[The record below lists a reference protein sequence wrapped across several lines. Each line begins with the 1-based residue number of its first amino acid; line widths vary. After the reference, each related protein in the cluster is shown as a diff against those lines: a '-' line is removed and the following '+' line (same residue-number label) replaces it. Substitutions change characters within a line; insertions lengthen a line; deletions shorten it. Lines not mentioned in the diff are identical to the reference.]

1 MPKQSELLS
10 PESLEKSILN
20 EMITLAS
27 TNNQNVP
34 ICSSNTNED
43 TAPNLDTI
51 TGPMTDSKLHS
62 QFSMDTYVFK
72 CF

>member
-34 ICSSNTNED
+34 VGSSNTNED
-43 TAPNLDTI
+43 SAPNPDT

-62 QFSMDTYVFK
+62 QFSTDTYVFK

>member
-1 MPKQSELLS
+1 MSKQSELLS
-10 PESLEKSILN
+10 PESFEKSLLN

-27 TNNQNVP
+27 TSNQNVP
-34 ICSSNTNED
+34 VVSSNTNED
-43 TAPNLDTI
+43 SAPNLDI

-62 QFSMDTYVFK
+62 QILTDTYVFK